1 MNAENVWKFVLKD
14 KRVDVEGPR
23 SEKTTRK
30 GVHVI
35 RRKNLA
41 PEFKPSEPQGSELA
55 VLIYGLNYVL

>member
-1 MNAENVWKFVLKD
+1 MNAENVRKFVLKD
-14 KRVDVEGPR
+14 KRGGPR

-55 VLIYGLNYVL
+55 ELIYGLNYVL